1 MLSEIILRTDNVEF
15 EQKIGEINNK
25 LLQYCDQHKLGLTKH
40 NNIENKHINSYGVHL
55 NRVGTSI
62 LARNILTYLDK
73 KEDK

>member
-40 NNIENKHINSYGVHL
+40 NNIENKHINPYGVHL